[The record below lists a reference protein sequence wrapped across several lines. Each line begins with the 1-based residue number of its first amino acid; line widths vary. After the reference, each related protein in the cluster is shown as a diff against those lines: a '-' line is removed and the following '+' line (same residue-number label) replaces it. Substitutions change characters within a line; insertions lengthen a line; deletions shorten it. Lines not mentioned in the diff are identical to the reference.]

1 MIAPK
6 YTVRFQMKER
16 PDKMIPLEDFVKDAA
31 GRASVIFEAKGQVL
45 PMLHF
50 VDGDG
55 EESVTPVPMNDK
67 DEASAFIRAMC
78 AVFQAKRAVFITEA
92 WMLSEI
98 GGIPDQ
104 VMKRTDRHG
113 IRNEPGRIEVIL
125 INGEDQAEGLL
136 MATREIIRNGNHKPT
151 LGPLSIMKGM
161 DQAQGRLV
169 GFLPPMGARQ

>member
-1 MIAPK
+1 
-6 YTVRFQMKER
+6 MKER

-98 GGIPDQ
+98 GGIPDE

-136 MATREIIRNGNHKPT
+136 MATREIIRKGNHKPT

>member
-1 MIAPK
+1 MIS
-6 YTVRFQMKER
+6 
-16 PDKMIPLEDFVKDAA
+16 LEEFVKDAA
-31 GRASVIFEAKGQVL
+31 SRASTIFEAKGEVL

-78 AVFQAKRAVFITEA
+78 AVFNAKRAVFITEA

-98 GGIPDQ
+98 GGISPE
-104 VMKRTDRHG
+104 VMERTDRHG
-113 IRNEPGRIEVIL
+113 VRNEPGRIEVL
-125 INGEDQAEGLL
+125 LLNAEDQHEGLL
-136 MATREIIRNGNHKPT
+136 MATQEIIRKGNRKAT

-169 GFLPPMGARQ
+169 GFLPPVGSRQ